1 MTYSDELKVCWY
13 TPQRTATR
21 TTHVLLN
28 AMGFVGLGAHFFNF
42 PESKKDYFLISNI
55 RNPYT
60 RVVSLFSL
68 YSIHKNDFNLNFE
81 KWCEYALTDKKFDGD
96 YQLRYEKKILSLNK
110 KFDKFIRVEK
120 LDEDLKSLG
129 FINFEEPKIQ
139 DIWKNNIM
147 NNRYTY
153 EFKNIENTTRTH
165 WSDFYTEKLADF
177 VYENLKEQFDL
188 FGYERNSWKNGTS

>member
-1 MTYSDELKVCWY
+1 MTYSDEYKVCWY

-28 AMGFVGLGAHFFNF
+28 ALGFEALGAHFFNF
-42 PESKKDYFLISNI
+42 PESRKDYYLISNI
-55 RNPYT
+55 RNPYS

-68 YSIHKNDFNLNFE
+68 YSIHKNEYTFNFNN
-81 KWCEYALTDKKFDGD
+81 WCEYALTDEKFDSE

-120 LDEDLKSLG
+120 LDEDLKSLS
-129 FINFEEPKIQ
+129 FIDIKNPKIEE
-139 DIWKNNIM
+139 IWRNNIL

-153 EFKNIENTTRTH
+153 EFKNIENNERKH
-165 WSDFYTEKLADF
+165 WSNFYTERLADF
-177 VYENLKEQFDL
+177 VYENLKEQFEL
-188 FGYERNSWKNGTS
+188 FDYNKDSWKNGTP